1 MSSRTFRSRF
11 VAASLAFLFVGG
23 VVTGCSSDSDESSTG
38 SVDTVAPSDTAATD
52 DSVASTDGESTSTE
66 EPTVEIPEEIP
77 TELVITDLVEGTGDP
92 AAEGDTVFVFY
103 VGVRSEDG
111 TKFDCN
117 FGGEPFNVTLGQGGV
132 IKGWDEGLV
141 GIKAG
146 GRRQLDIPADMAYG
160 DQGAGEV
167 IKPGDALSFI
177 VDAVAIVPKTDPA
190 NEPEITVEGGEPIE
204 EMKIEDLVV
213 GEGAEAAA
221 GKRVVAHL
229 IAYRGDTG
237 EELQNSWE
245 VGPVTLKM
253 DDAEVL
259 PGLVKGFDGMKVGGR
274 RLVTIPYA
282 DAFGEGGQED
292 LGLPAKTDLVMVLD
306 LIAVI

>member
-1 MSSRTFRSRF
+1 MSFRSRGSRF
-11 VAASLAFLFVGG
+11 LAASLAVVFLGG
-23 VVTGCSSDSDESSTG
+23 AVSACSSDSSESSSAD
-38 SVDTVAPSDTAATD
+38 SVVTSDSTATSDTA
-52 DSVASTDGESTSTE
+52 STDTADAPSTD
-66 EPTVEIPEEIP
+66 EPEVKIPETLP
-77 TELVITDLVEGTGDP
+77 TELVITDLKEGAGEP
-92 AAEGDTVFVFY
+92 AGEGDTVFVFY

-111 TKFDCN
+111 TRFDGN

-141 GIKAG
+141 GIKTG
-146 GRRQLDIPADMAYG
+146 GRRQLDIPADLAYG
-160 DQGAGEV
+160 DQGAGEI
-167 IKPGDALSFI
+167 IKPGDALSF
-177 VDAVAIVPKTDPA
+177 VVEAVAIVPKTDPA
-190 NEPEITVEGGEPIE
+190 DEPKITVEGSEPIE

-213 GEGAEAAA
+213 GEGAAAGA

-259 PGLVKGFDGMKVGGR
+259 PGLVKAFEGMKVGGR

-282 DAFGEGGQED
+282 DAFGEAGQES

>member
-11 VAASLAFLFVGG
+11 VVASLAFLFVGG

-111 TKFDCN
+111 TRFDGN

-132 IKGWDEGLV
+132 IKGWDEGLI

-160 DQGAGEV
+160 DQGAGEI
-167 IKPGDALSFI
+167 IKPGDALSFVI
-177 VDAVAIVPKTDPA
+177 DAVAIVPKTDPA
-190 NEPEITVEGGEPIE
+190 NEPEITIEGGEPIE
-204 EMKIEDLVV
+204 EMKIEDLIV
-213 GEGAEAAA
+213 

-245 VGPVTLKM
+245 VGPVTLTM

-282 DAFGEGGQED
+282 EAFGEDGQQD

>member
-1 MSSRTFRSRF
+1 MSSRTPRFRF
-11 VAASLAFLFVGG
+11 VVTSLAFLFIGG
-23 VVTGCSSDSDESSTG
+23 VAAGCSSDSSEPSTTD
-38 SVDTVAPSDTAATD
+38 SVAATD
-52 DSVASTDGESTSTE
+52 SVPATDGETDNGDAASTD
-66 EPTVEIPEEIP
+66 EPTVEIPSEIP
-77 TELVITDLVEGTGDP
+77 TELVVTDLEEGNGEP

-111 TKFDCN
+111 TRFDGN

-132 IKGWDEGLV
+132 IQGWDEGLV

-160 DQGAGEV
+160 DQGAGEI
-167 IKPGDALSFI
+167 IKPGDALSFV

-190 NEPEITVEGGEPIE
+190 DEPEITVEGGEPIE

-213 GEGAEAAA
+213 GEGATVSA
-221 GKRVVAHL
+221 GKRVAAHL

-237 EELQNSWE
+237 DALQNSWE

-282 DAFGEGGQED
+282 EAFGEAGQEE

>member
-1 MSSRTFRSRF
+1 MSSRSLRSRF
-11 VAASLAFLFVGG
+11 VATSLACLVVGG
-23 VVTGCSSDSDESSTG
+23 IVAGCSSDSDESTS
-38 SVDTVAPSDTAATD
+38 SDTATVD
-52 DSVASTDGESTSTE
+52 GSVPETDGGSAAPDESSAE
-66 EPTVEIPEEIP
+66 EPTVKIPSEMP
-77 TELVITDLVEGTGDP
+77 TELVVTDLEEGTGEP

-111 TKFDCN
+111 TRFDGN
-117 FGGEPFNVTLGQGGV
+117 FGGEPFNVTIGQGGV
-132 IKGWDEGLV
+132 IEGWDKGLV

-160 DQGAGEV
+160 DRGAGEI
-167 IKPGDALSFI
+167 IKPGDALSF
-177 VDAVAIVPKTDPA
+177 VVEAVAIVPKTNPA
-190 NEPEITVEGGEPIE
+190 DEPEINVEGGEPIGE
-204 EMKIEDLVV
+204 LKIEDLVV
-213 GEGAEAAA
+213 GEGAEAQA
-221 GKRVVAHL
+221 GKRVVSHL

-237 EELQNSWE
+237 DVLQNSWE

-259 PGLVKGFDGMKVGGR
+259 PGLVKAFEGMKVGGR

-282 DAFGEGGQED
+282 EAFGEAGQED
-292 LGLPAKTDLVMVLD
+292 LGLPAKTDLVVVLD

>member
-11 VAASLAFLFVGG
+11 VVASLAFLFVGG
-23 VVTGCSSDSDESSTG
+23 MVTGCSSDSDESSTG

-111 TKFDCN
+111 TKFDGN

-141 GIKAG
+141 AS
-146 GRRQLDIPADMAYG
+146 RL
-160 DQGAGEV
+160 V
-167 IKPGDALSFI
+167 GDASSTFPPTWPT
-177 VDAVAIVPKTDPA
+177 ATKVPERP
-190 NEPEITVEGGEPIE
+190 
-204 EMKIEDLVV
+204 
-213 GEGAEAAA
+213 
-221 GKRVVAHL
+221 
-229 IAYRGDTG
+229 
-237 EELQNSWE
+237 SS
-245 VGPVTLKM
+245 PVM
-253 DDAEVL
+253 HS
-259 PGLVKGFDGMKVGGR
+259 
-274 RLVTIPYA
+274 RL
-282 DAFGEGGQED
+282 
-292 LGLPAKTDLVMVLD
+292 
-306 LIAVI
+306 

>member
-1 MSSRTFRSRF
+1 MSSRTLRSRF
-11 VAASLAFLFVGG
+11 VATSLACLFVAG
-23 VVTGCSSDSDESSTG
+23 VVAGCSSDSSGSST
-38 SVDTVAPSDTAATD
+38 T
-52 DSVASTDGESTSTE
+52 DSVAESTDTVPATDGDSETTDGSSTD
-66 EPTVEIPEEIP
+66 EPKVEIPAETP
-77 TELVITDLVEGTGDP
+77 SELVITDLEEGTGDP

-111 TKFDCN
+111 TRFDGN

-132 IKGWDEGLV
+132 IEGWDEGLV
-141 GIKAG
+141 GIKTG

-160 DQGAGEV
+160 DEGAGEI
-167 IKPGDALSFI
+167 IKPGDALSF
-177 VDAVAIVPKTDPA
+177 VVEAVAIVPKTDPA
-190 NEPEITVEGGEPIE
+190 DEPEITVEGGEPVDE
-204 EMKIEDLVV
+204 LKFEDLVE
-213 GEGAEAAA
+213 GEGTTVAA

-237 EELQNSWE
+237 AVLQNSWE

-259 PGLVKGFDGMKVGGR
+259 PGLVKAFDGMKVGGR

-282 DAFGEGGQED
+282 EAFGEGGQED